1 MRPSRQNGC
10 FFALVTP
17 VEKNYVISV
26 SGRNLMG
33 RRAEPLRSVFCCVF
47 VAAIM
52 GAVVQTEISSIVA
65 GADGNAG
72 AGSTGNRP
80 GGYR

>member
-1 MRPSRQNGC
+1 
-10 FFALVTP
+10 
-17 VEKNYVISV
+17 
-26 SGRNLMG
+26 MG